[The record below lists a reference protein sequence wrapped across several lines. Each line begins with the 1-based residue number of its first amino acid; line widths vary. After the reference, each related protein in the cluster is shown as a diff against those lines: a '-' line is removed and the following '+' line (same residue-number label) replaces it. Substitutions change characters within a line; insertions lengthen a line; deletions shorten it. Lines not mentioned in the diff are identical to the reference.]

1 MLLVRVQP
9 GVPFLCVGCIACNT
23 PIRCTLVLLQ
33 NGTTPPLASMESL
46 VRLAKRLAGGLEL
59 LRGLGVELEHVV
71 VAREDH
77 SHADGLG

>member
-1 MLLVRVQP
+1 M
-9 GVPFLCVGCIACNT
+9 GCIACNA

-33 NGTTPPLASMESL
+33 NGTAPPLAGADSL
-46 VRLAKRLAGGLEL
+46 VRLPKRLAGGLEL

-71 VAREDH
+71 MARDDH